1 MKNLFVFAFFLIG
14 TTSLSAQVELDLET
28 FEPTTYEL
36 DGRCFYVGGQYHN
49 LKALRNLDKTKI
61 SRVLEATAEEA
72 PLLLEAY
79 GEDPYETD
87 CSQGLLWIEMQ
98 EN

>member
-1 MKNLFVFAFFLIG
+1 MKNLFVFAFALLG
-14 TTSLSAQVELDLET
+14 TTTLSAQVELDLET

-36 DGRCFYVGGQYHN
+36 DGRCFYVRGQYHN
-49 LKALRNLDKTKI
+49 LKTLRNLPKSKI
-61 SRVLEATAEEA
+61 TRVLEATAEEA

-79 GEDPYETD
+79 GEEPYETD
-87 CSQGLLWIEMQ
+87 CSQGLLWVEVQ